1 MNERDTDQD
10 IQAKLDAR
18 FQELP
23 KVVQDAILSADMEK
37 HLRELAGTHKL
48 HLDQWASLENE
59 VMYTMLGFEPIERL
73 AENVEKNVGTAHETA
88 VQLAEDISR
97 VVFAPVRQE
106 LERVLVVHQKDPA
119 LSDAVLTQKILTVA
133 PIAPGTP
140 PAVAPEG
147 KAIRAPISASYAA
160 RQPSTERKIVEGD
173 PYREPAV

>member
-1 MNERDTDQD
+1 MTEHNDHDMQER
-10 IQAKLDAR
+10 LDAR
-18 FQELP
+18 FKELP

-73 AENVEKNVGTAHETA
+73 AENVEKNVGTTHETA
-88 VQLAEDISR
+88 LQLTEDISR
-97 VVFAPVRQE
+97 IVFAPVRQE
-106 LERVLVVHQKDPA
+106 LERVLAEHQKDPGF
-119 LSDAVLTQKILTVA
+119 SDAVLAQTIPAVA
-133 PIAPGTP
+133 PVAPGTP
-140 PAVAPEG
+140 PSPPPEG